1 MKPWLRTTLWSIFAA
16 AVLVLLVASQYSV
29 SKKKT
34 STPKMHIHEH
44 PGMSFLTEEE
54 LLTQLKR
61 AGLWNEN
68 TTVDSLKIKNIEAY
82 IQKLNVVDSV
92 NVYTNLGGNW
102 EIDVQIRRPIVRVL
116 PEGNSGFYID
126 DKGEA
131 MQLSDFPAH
140 VLIATGLD
148 ELTMEN
154 ASYKRLINN
163 DSLITI
169 SKLDDLYRISKYV
182 CNSTFFN
189 ALFTQLHYD
198 NNKGFKLIPRVGNQE
213 IVFGLAQSD
222 EEVDKKFN
230 KLKIFYDEIIPYEG
244 WEKYE
249 SIDLRF
255 EEQIVGKKK

>member
-1 MKPWLRTTLWSIFAA
+1 MKPWLKTTLWSVFAL
-16 AVLVLLVASQYSV
+16 AVLVLLVASQLSE
-29 SKKKT
+29 SKMKT
-34 STPKMHIHEH
+34 QAPKMHIHEH

-54 LLTQLKR
+54 LLTKLKR
-61 AGLWNEN
+61 AGLWREN
-68 TTVDSLKIKNIEAY
+68 TTVDSLKIKNIEEY

-92 NVYTNLGGNW
+92 NVYSNLGGKW

-131 MQLSDFPAH
+131 MELSDFPAH

-148 ELTMEN
+148 DFTMEN
-154 ASYKRLINN
+154 SSYKRLINN

-222 EEVDKKFN
+222 EEVEKKFN
-230 KLKIFYDEIIPYEG
+230 KLKVFYEEIIPYEG

-255 EEQIVGKKK
+255 DEQIVGKKK